1 MHLTFWWYCAVSS
14 LRLIQN
20 PKQQISFGSI
30 VAAGNAVLR
39 LEVDEVELISG
50 DWNRTGFSVPVCGEH
65 PTTAEPKH
73 EASQVGVHL
82 LMRPCTAPDCISTC
96 ATR

>member
-1 MHLTFWWYCAVSS
+1 MHLHFWWYCAASS

-30 VAAGNAVLR
+30 VADGNAVLR

-50 DWNRTGFSVPVCGEH
+50 DWNKTGFSIPVCGEH
-65 PTTAEPKH
+65 STEAEPTH
-73 EASQVGVHL
+73 DAIRRHAQ
-82 LMRPCTAPDCISTC
+82 TC
-96 ATR
+96 AVHCTWLHSTHAMR

>member
-1 MHLTFWWYCAVSS
+1 MRHHLTLRMHLHFWWYCAASS

-50 DWNRTGFSVPVCGEH
+50 DWNKTGFSIPVCGKH
-65 PTTAEPKH
+65 STKAEPMH
-73 EASQVGVHL
+73 DAL
-82 LMRPCTAPDCISTC
+82 
-96 ATR
+96 